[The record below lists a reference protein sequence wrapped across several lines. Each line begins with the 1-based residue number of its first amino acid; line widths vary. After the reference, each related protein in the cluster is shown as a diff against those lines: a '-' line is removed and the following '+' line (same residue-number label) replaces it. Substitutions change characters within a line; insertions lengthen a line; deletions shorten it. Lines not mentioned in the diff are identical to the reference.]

1 MDLKE
6 YSKEIVES
14 VDILV
19 KNAKEALKE
28 YELLTQEDVNRI
40 SKAMAA
46 VAMDHR
52 VELAKMAVE
61 ETGRGIF
68 EDKIIKNMFAAE
80 YVWNSI
86 KDIKTVGIISK
97 NENEGYTEIAKP
109 LGIIAGVTPVTNP
122 TSTAIFK
129 SIICAKQE
137 TRLYLHFT
145 PVLKNAP

>member
-28 YELLTQEDVNRI
+28 YELLTQEDVDRI

-68 EDKIIKNMFAAE
+68 EDKIIKKKG
-80 YVWNSI
+80 
-86 KDIKTVGIISK
+86 KDR
-97 NENEGYTEIAKP
+97 
-109 LGIIAGVTPVTNP
+109 
-122 TSTAIFK
+122 
-129 SIICAKQE
+129 Q
-137 TRLYLHFT
+137 R
-145 PVLKNAP
+145 

>member
-68 EDKIIKNMFAAE
+68 EDKIIKKKI
-80 YVWNSI
+80 I
-86 KDIKTVGIISK
+86 K
-97 NENEGYTEIAKP
+97 
-109 LGIIAGVTPVTNP
+109 
-122 TSTAIFK
+122 
-129 SIICAKQE
+129 KQQ
-137 TRLYLHFT
+137 L
-145 PVLKNAP
+145 